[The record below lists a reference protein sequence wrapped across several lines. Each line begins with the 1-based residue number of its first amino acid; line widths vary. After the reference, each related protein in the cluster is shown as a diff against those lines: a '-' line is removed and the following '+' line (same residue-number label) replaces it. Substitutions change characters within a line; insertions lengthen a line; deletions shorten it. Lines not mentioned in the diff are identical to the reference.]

1 MTTPIKAFW
10 WSPRRDLRTLAHELR
25 DHAPAWSRLAV
36 GRGRAFTNHGDEL
49 SELVLT
55 EALGRRVRW
64 APLGREDVVAIGSA
78 IVPYLTRG
86 GVGRIWGTGLHTPD
100 VPAERAAA
108 IRDRVLAIRG
118 PLARAAL
125 GLPDSTQI
133 GDPGL
138 LVRSLRPGLPRARRR
153 GTVLVTHFTSH
164 MTAGERRT
172 ISAIRST
179 GVRLLTATL
188 APADMLAELGAAEHV
203 MSSGM
208 HGVILAHALRTPA
221 TLVSLKSPAATEAA
235 FKYRDYHQS
244 VGLDVR
250 PTPWTSVLERDGQSV
265 ARQRG
270 ERDLAIADARIDALV
285 DGLLRSAAPLR
296 SGH

>member
-1 MTTPIKAFW
+1 MTTPINAFW

-25 DHAPAWSRLAV
+25 DHAPAWARLAV

-49 SELVLT
+49 SELVLA
-55 EALGRRVRW
+55 EALGRPVRW
-64 APLGREDVVAIGSA
+64 APLGCEDVVAIGSA

-100 VPAERAAA
+100 IPADRAAA
-108 IRDRVLAIRG
+108 VQDRVLAIRG

-125 GLPDSTQI
+125 GLPQTTQI

-179 GVRLLTATL
+179 GVRLLPATL
-188 APADMLAELGAAEHV
+188 RPEDMLAEIGAAEHV

-244 VGLDVR
+244 VGLDVH
-250 PTPWTSVLERDGQSV
+250 PTPWTSVLERDGKSA
-265 ARQRG
+265 ARERG
-270 ERDLAIADARIDALV
+270 EQDLAIADTLIDELV
-285 DGLLRSAAPLR
+285 EGLLRSAAPLR